1 MQTSLLR
8 RAFLRPYEMRY
19 RELSASGD
27 YQIGQGQANFLINTP
42 ATVAQAVQTRLFLIA
57 GEWFLDTTTGV
68 PYSTEIFGY
77 GTEATRDIA
86 IQEIILETQGVTE
99 ITDYASTFNP
109 TTRKFSVAATINTQ
123 YGPTTITATL

>member
-1 MQTSLLR
+1 
-8 RAFLRPYEMRY
+8 MRY
-19 RELSASGD
+19 RTLDANGD
-27 YQIGQGQANFLINTP
+27 YSFGQGQANFLINSP

-57 GEWFLDTTTGV
+57 GEWFLDTSTGV
-68 PYSTEIFGY
+68 PYSTEILGY

-99 ITDYASTFNP
+99 ITDYASAMNRV
-109 TTRKFSVAATINTQ
+109 TRKFSVAATINTQ